1 MGRGFAVECGNFFIH
16 KAIVRGYSCK
26 DNGKCKLLFTA
37 FFFHG
42 KISRVMGLRKFFR
55 QITALLLVIA
65 LLSGCGLEDK
75 VNNDAVGTNA
85 GNENPVETAGDS
97 SMATGFSADYELPSM
112 QPGVLVSRMGYAEN
126 GRKKVMFRGKKLP
139 GHYEI
144 IDRTEKTVIFTGDL
158 QDVVYNAL
166 TEEYNGYGDFSELTT
181 EGEYEIRCDYI
192 GYSYPF
198 TIEKGGLSGKLAEGI
213 NELKGPEALADDGIE
228 EACRTLSLLLL
239 SYELYGGVY
248 TQDADT
254 EEAFF
259 AVLRTYIEWLYG
271 KLDSRS
277 GAVLA
282 DSEPEDTRTGTVGQ
296 EMGGIDY
303 EKTAYISAVLAKF
316 SYSYQ
321 KKDSNYATSCLQ
333 AADKAWKTVSQEEDT
348 PPELLFYAAGEL
360 YRATG
365 QKKYSKVQE
374 KAAERLPETVDNGA
388 QTFGTFTY
396 ASTKR
401 KIDVELCGKL
411 LMVLLNRA
419 EEIAACAKDMPYG
432 IGSSITTGEQIQVWW
447 EGVLIASCNYVIT
460 NNEYGTLTENYARYF
475 EGINEEAESLLY
487 RTDEET
493 AAYLLLLSEMAGRE
507 L

>member
-1 MGRGFAVECGNFFIH
+1 M
-16 KAIVRGYSCK
+16 
-26 DNGKCKLLFTA
+26 
-37 FFFHG
+37 
-42 KISRVMGLRKFFR
+42 RKKWK
-55 QITALLLVIA
+55 QITALLLAMA
-65 LLSGCGLEDK
+65 LLSSCGLENK
-75 VNNDAVGTNA
+75 LNNDAMGNDAGTNGTSA
-85 GNENPVETAGDS
+85 EVPADGDS
-97 SMATGFSADYELPSM
+97 SAAAGFSVAYELPDM
-112 QPGVLVSRMGYAEN
+112 QPGVLVSRSGYPEN
-126 GRKKVMFRGKKLP
+126 GRKTVIFRGKKLP

-166 TEEYNGYGDFSELTT
+166 TEEYNGYGDFSKLTT

-213 NELKGPEALADDGIE
+213 NELKGPESLADDEIE
-228 EACRTLSLLLL
+228 EACRTVSMLLL
-239 SYELYGGVY
+239 SYELYGSVY

-259 AVLRTYIEWLYG
+259 AVLRNYIEWLYG
-271 KLDSRS
+271 KLDNS
-277 GAVLA
+277 
-282 DSEPEDTRTGTVGQ
+282 
-296 EMGGIDY
+296 DY
-303 EKTAYISAVLAKF
+303 EETAWISAVLAKF

-333 AADKAWKTVSQEEDT
+333 AADKAWKTVSQEKDT

-401 KIDVELCGKL
+401 KIDVELCGKM

-475 EGINEEAESLLY
+475 EGINEEAECLLY

>member
-1 MGRGFAVECGNFFIH
+1 MMLEKTRVRKH
-16 KAIVRGYSCK
+16 KPH
-26 DNGKCKLLFTA
+26 FTGH
-37 FFFHG
+37 FFHG
-42 KISRVMGLRKFFR
+42 KISRVMRLRKKWK
-55 QITALLLVIA
+55 QITALLLAMV
-65 LLSGCGLEDK
+65 LLSGCGLENK
-75 VNNDAVGTNA
+75 VNNDATGAYANGDNSAASGGSTANGISA
-85 GNENPVETAGDS
+85 GVQVNGDGS
-97 SMATGFSADYELPSM
+97 AAAGFSVAYELPDM
-112 QPGVLVSRMGYAEN
+112 QPGVLVSRSGYPEN
-126 GRKKVMFRGKKLP
+126 GRKTVIFRGKKLP

-166 TEEYNGYGDFSELTT
+166 TEEYNGYGDFSELTA

-213 NELKGPEALADDGIE
+213 NELKGPESLADDEIE
-228 EACRTLSLLLL
+228 EACRTVSMLLL

-259 AVLRTYIEWLYG
+259 AVLRNYIEWLYG
-271 KLDSRS
+271 KLDNS
-277 GAVLA
+277 
-282 DSEPEDTRTGTVGQ
+282 
-296 EMGGIDY
+296 DY
-303 EKTAYISAVLAKF
+303 EETAWISAVLAKF

-333 AADKAWKTVSQEEDT
+333 AADKAWKTVSQEKDT

-374 KAAERLPETVDNGA
+374 EAAERLPETVDNGA

-401 KIDVELCGKL
+401 KIDVELCGKM

-432 IGSSITTGEQIQVWW
+432 IGSSITTGEQMQVWW

>member
-1 MGRGFAVECGNFFIH
+1 MSEKTKVRKH
-16 KAIVRGYSCK
+16 KPH
-26 DNGKCKLLFTA
+26 FTGH
-37 FFFHG
+37 FFHG
-42 KISRVMGLRKFFR
+42 KISRVMRLRKKWK
-55 QITALLLVIA
+55 QITAMLLAMV
-65 LLSGCGLEDK
+65 LLSGCGLENK
-75 VNNDAVGTNA
+75 VNNDATGNDDGTNNTAMGAYTNGGNSAA
-85 GNENPVETAGDS
+85 GGFAGANGTAAEAQADGS
-97 SMATGFSADYELPSM
+97 SSTAAGFSIAYELPDM
-112 QPGVLVSRMGYAEN
+112 QPGVLVSRSGYPEN
-126 GRKKVMFRGKKLP
+126 GRKTVIFRGKKLP

-213 NELKGPEALADDGIE
+213 NELKGPEALADDEIE
-228 EACRTLSLLLL
+228 EACRTVSLLLL

-271 KLDSRS
+271 KLDNS
-277 GAVLA
+277 
-282 DSEPEDTRTGTVGQ
+282 
-296 EMGGIDY
+296 DY
-303 EKTAYISAVLAKF
+303 EETAWISAVLAKF

-374 KAAERLPETVDNGA
+374 EAAERLPETVDNGA

-432 IGSSITTGEQIQVWW
+432 IGSSITTEEQMQVWW

-493 AAYLLLLSEMAGRE
+493 AAYLLLLSEMASRE

>member
-1 MGRGFAVECGNFFIH
+1 M
-16 KAIVRGYSCK
+16 
-26 DNGKCKLLFTA
+26 
-37 FFFHG
+37 
-42 KISRVMGLRKFFR
+42 RKKWK
-55 QITALLLVIA
+55 QITALLLAMV
-65 LLSGCGLEDK
+65 LLSGCGLENK
-75 VNNDAVGTNA
+75 VNNDATENSNPMENVAAGNNAGTNGTSA
-85 GNENPVETAGDS
+85 GVPADGDS
-97 SMATGFSADYELPSM
+97 SAAAGFSVAYELPDM
-112 QPGVLVSRMGYAEN
+112 QPGVLVSRSGYPEN
-126 GRKKVMFRGKKLP
+126 GRKTVIFRGKKLP

-213 NELKGPEALADDGIE
+213 NELKGQEALADDEIE
-228 EACRTLSLLLL
+228 EACRTVSLLLL

-259 AVLRTYIEWLYG
+259 AVLRNYIEWLYG
-271 KLDSRS
+271 KLDNS
-277 GAVLA
+277 
-282 DSEPEDTRTGTVGQ
+282 
-296 EMGGIDY
+296 DY
-303 EKTAYISAVLAKF
+303 EETAWISAVLAKF

-348 PPELLFYAAGEL
+348 PPALLFYAAGEL

-365 QKKYSKVQE
+365 QKKYARVQE
-374 KAAERLPETVDNGA
+374 EAAEKLPETVDNGA

-432 IGSSITTGEQIQVWW
+432 IGSSITTGEQMQVWW

>member
-1 MGRGFAVECGNFFIH
+1 M
-16 KAIVRGYSCK
+16 
-26 DNGKCKLLFTA
+26 
-37 FFFHG
+37 
-42 KISRVMGLRKFFR
+42 RKKWK
-55 QITALLLVIA
+55 QITALLLAMA
-65 LLSGCGLEDK
+65 LLSGCGLENK
-75 VNNDAVGTNA
+75 LNNDAA
-85 GNENPVETAGDS
+85 GNDAGANGTAAEALAPADGDS
-97 SMATGFSADYELPSM
+97 STAPGFSVAYELPDM
-112 QPGVLVSRMGYAEN
+112 QPGVLVSRSGYLGN
-126 GRKKVMFRGKKLP
+126 GRKTVIFRGKKLP

-213 NELKGPEALADDGIE
+213 NELKGPESLADDEIE
-228 EACRTLSLLLL
+228 EACRTVSMLLL

-259 AVLRTYIEWLYG
+259 AVLRNYIEWLYG
-271 KLDSRS
+271 KLDNS
-277 GAVLA
+277 
-282 DSEPEDTRTGTVGQ
+282 
-296 EMGGIDY
+296 DY
-303 EKTAYISAVLAKF
+303 EETAWISAVLAKF

-333 AADKAWKTVSQEEDT
+333 AADKAWKTVSQEKDT

-432 IGSSITTGEQIQVWW
+432 IGSSITTGEQMQVWW

>member
-1 MGRGFAVECGNFFIH
+1 M
-16 KAIVRGYSCK
+16 
-26 DNGKCKLLFTA
+26 
-37 FFFHG
+37 
-42 KISRVMGLRKFFR
+42 RKKWK
-55 QITALLLVIA
+55 QITALLLAMV
-65 LLSGCGLEDK
+65 LLSGCGLENK
-75 VNNDAVGTNA
+75 VNNDATENSNPMENVAAGNNAGTNGTSA
-85 GNENPVETAGDS
+85 GVPADGDS
-97 SMATGFSADYELPSM
+97 SAAAGFSVAYELPDM
-112 QPGVLVSRMGYAEN
+112 QPGVLVSRSGYPEN
-126 GRKKVMFRGKKLP
+126 GRKTVIFRGKKLP

-213 NELKGPEALADDGIE
+213 NELKGPEALADDEIE
-228 EACRTLSLLLL
+228 EACRTVSLLLL

-259 AVLRTYIEWLYG
+259 AVLRNYIEWLYG
-271 KLDSRS
+271 KLDNS
-277 GAVLA
+277 
-282 DSEPEDTRTGTVGQ
+282 
-296 EMGGIDY
+296 DY
-303 EKTAYISAVLAKF
+303 EETAWISAVLAKF

-348 PPELLFYAAGEL
+348 PTALLFYAAGEL

-365 QKKYSKVQE
+365 QKKYARVQE
-374 KAAERLPETVDNGA
+374 EAAEKLPETVDNGA

-432 IGSSITTGEQIQVWW
+432 IGSSITTGEQMQVWW

>member
-1 MGRGFAVECGNFFIH
+1 M
-16 KAIVRGYSCK
+16 
-26 DNGKCKLLFTA
+26 
-37 FFFHG
+37 
-42 KISRVMGLRKFFR
+42 RKKWK
-55 QITALLLVIA
+55 QITALLLAMV
-65 LLSGCGLEDK
+65 LLSSCGLENK
-75 VNNDAVGTNA
+75 VNNDAMENDAGTN
-85 GNENPVETAGDS
+85 GTAAEAIAQADGS
-97 SMATGFSADYELPSM
+97 SSTAAGFSVAYELPDM
-112 QPGVLVSRMGYAEN
+112 QPGVLVSRCGYPEN
-126 GRKKVMFRGKKLP
+126 GRKTVIFRGKKLP

-213 NELKGPEALADDGIE
+213 NELKGPEALADDEIE
-228 EACRTLSLLLL
+228 EACRTVSLLLL

-271 KLDSRS
+271 KLDNS
-277 GAVLA
+277 
-282 DSEPEDTRTGTVGQ
+282 
-296 EMGGIDY
+296 DY
-303 EKTAYISAVLAKF
+303 EETAWISAVLAKF

-374 KAAERLPETVDNGA
+374 EAAERLPETVDNGA

-432 IGSSITTGEQIQVWW
+432 IGSSITTGEQMQVWW

-493 AAYLLLLSEMAGRE
+493 AAYLLLLSEMASRE

>member
-1 MGRGFAVECGNFFIH
+1 MMLEKTRVRKH
-16 KAIVRGYSCK
+16 KPH
-26 DNGKCKLLFTA
+26 FTGL
-37 FFFHG
+37 FFHG
-42 KISRVMGLRKFFR
+42 KISRVMRLRKKWK
-55 QITALLLVIA
+55 QITALLLVMV
-65 LLSGCGLEDK
+65 LLSGCGLENK
-75 VNNDAVGTNA
+75 LNNDAAGAYANGDNSAASGGSTANGTVTGVTA
-85 GNENPVETAGDS
+85 DGNS
-97 SMATGFSADYELPSM
+97 SAAAGFSVAYELPDM
-112 QPGVLVSRMGYAEN
+112 QPGVLVSRSGYPEN
-126 GRKKVMFRGKKLP
+126 GRKTVIFRGKKLP

-166 TEEYNGYGDFSELTT
+166 TEEYNGYGDFSELTA

-198 TIEKGGLSGKLAEGI
+198 TIEKGGLFGKLAEGI
-213 NELKGPEALADDGIE
+213 NELKGPESLADDEIE
-228 EACRTLSLLLL
+228 EACRTVSLLLL
-239 SYELYGGVY
+239 SYELYGDVY

-271 KLDSRS
+271 KLDNS
-277 GAVLA
+277 
-282 DSEPEDTRTGTVGQ
+282 
-296 EMGGIDY
+296 DY
-303 EKTAYISAVLAKF
+303 EETAWISAVLAKF

-374 KAAERLPETVDNGA
+374 EAAERLPKTVDNGA

-432 IGSSITTGEQIQVWW
+432 IGSSITTGEQMQVWW

>member
-1 MGRGFAVECGNFFIH
+1 MPEKTKVRKH
-16 KAIVRGYSCK
+16 KPH
-26 DNGKCKLLFTA
+26 FTGH
-37 FFFHG
+37 FFHG
-42 KISRVMGLRKFFR
+42 KISRVMRLRKKWK
-55 QITALLLVIA
+55 QITALLLVIV
-65 LLSGCGLEDK
+65 LLSGCGLENK
-75 VNNDAVGTNA
+75 VNNDATGNDAGTN
-85 GNENPVETAGDS
+85 GT
-97 SMATGFSADYELPSM
+97 ATGAYANGDNSAAGQFAGTSGTAAETQADGSSSTAAGFSVAYELPDM
-112 QPGVLVSRMGYAEN
+112 QPGVLVSRSGYPEN
-126 GRKKVMFRGKKLP
+126 GRKTVIFRGKKLP

-213 NELKGPEALADDGIE
+213 NELKGPEALADDEIE
-228 EACRTLSLLLL
+228 EACRTVSLLLL
-239 SYELYGGVY
+239 SYELYGCVY

-271 KLDSRS
+271 KLDNS
-277 GAVLA
+277 
-282 DSEPEDTRTGTVGQ
+282 
-296 EMGGIDY
+296 DY
-303 EKTAYISAVLAKF
+303 EETAWISAVLAKF

-374 KAAERLPETVDNGA
+374 EAAERLPETVDNGA

-432 IGSSITTGEQIQVWW
+432 IGNSITTEEQMQVWW

-493 AAYLLLLSEMAGRE
+493 AAYLLLLSEMASRE

>member
-1 MGRGFAVECGNFFIH
+1 M
-16 KAIVRGYSCK
+16 
-26 DNGKCKLLFTA
+26 
-37 FFFHG
+37 
-42 KISRVMGLRKFFR
+42 RKKWK
-55 QITALLLVIA
+55 QITALLLAMA
-65 LLSGCGLEDK
+65 LLSGCGLENK
-75 VNNDAVGTNA
+75 VNNDATGNDAGTND
-85 GNENPVETAGDS
+85 T
-97 SMATGFSADYELPSM
+97 ATGAHANGDNSAASGGSTANSISAEVQVNDDGSAAAGFSVAYELPDM
-112 QPGVLVSRMGYAEN
+112 QPGVLVSRSGYPEN
-126 GRKKVMFRGKKLP
+126 GRKTVIFRGKKLP

-166 TEEYNGYGDFSELTT
+166 TEEYNGYGDFSELTA

-213 NELKGPEALADDGIE
+213 NELKGPESLADDEIE
-228 EACRTLSLLLL
+228 EACRTVSMLLL

-259 AVLRTYIEWLYG
+259 AVLRNYIEWLYG
-271 KLDSRS
+271 KLDNS
-277 GAVLA
+277 
-282 DSEPEDTRTGTVGQ
+282 
-296 EMGGIDY
+296 DY
-303 EKTAYISAVLAKF
+303 EETAWISAVLAKF

-333 AADKAWKTVSQEEDT
+333 AADKAWKTVSQEKDT

-374 KAAERLPETVDNGA
+374 EAAERLPETVDNGA

-401 KIDVELCGKL
+401 KIDVELCGKM

-432 IGSSITTGEQIQVWW
+432 IGSSITTGEQMQVWW

>member
-1 MGRGFAVECGNFFIH
+1 M
-16 KAIVRGYSCK
+16 
-26 DNGKCKLLFTA
+26 
-37 FFFHG
+37 
-42 KISRVMGLRKFFR
+42 RKKWK
-55 QITALLLVIA
+55 QITALLLAMA
-65 LLSGCGLEDK
+65 LLSGCGLENK
-75 VNNDAVGTNA
+75 VNNDATGNSNPMENVAAGNNAGTNGTSA
-85 GNENPVETAGDS
+85 GVPADGDS
-97 SMATGFSADYELPSM
+97 SAAAGFSVAYELPDM
-112 QPGVLVSRMGYAEN
+112 QPGVLVSRSGYPEN
-126 GRKKVMFRGKKLP
+126 GRKTVIFRGKKLP
-139 GHYEI
+139 KHYEI

-166 TEEYNGYGDFSELTT
+166 TEEYNGYGDFSELTA

-198 TIEKGGLSGKLAEGI
+198 TIEKGGLSGKMAEGI
-213 NELKGPEALADDGIE
+213 NELKGPESLADDEIE
-228 EACRTLSLLLL
+228 EACRTVSLLLL

-259 AVLRTYIEWLYG
+259 AVLRNYIEWLYG
-271 KLDSRS
+271 KLDNS
-277 GAVLA
+277 
-282 DSEPEDTRTGTVGQ
+282 
-296 EMGGIDY
+296 DY
-303 EKTAYISAVLAKF
+303 EETAWISAVLAKF

-348 PPELLFYAAGEL
+348 PPALLFYAAGEL

-365 QKKYSKVQE
+365 QKKYARVQE
-374 KAAERLPETVDNGA
+374 EAAEKLPETVDNGA

-432 IGSSITTGEQIQVWW
+432 IGSSITTGEQMQVWW

>member
-1 MGRGFAVECGNFFIH
+1 M
-16 KAIVRGYSCK
+16 
-26 DNGKCKLLFTA
+26 
-37 FFFHG
+37 
-42 KISRVMGLRKFFR
+42 RKKWK
-55 QITALLLVIA
+55 QITAMLLAMV
-65 LLSGCGLEDK
+65 LLSGCGLENK
-75 VNNDAVGTNA
+75 VNNDATGAYANGDNAAAGGFAGANGTA
-85 GNENPVETAGDS
+85 AEAQADGDGSTA
-97 SMATGFSADYELPSM
+97 AGFSVAYELPDM
-112 QPGVLVSRMGYAEN
+112 QSGVLVSRSGYPEN
-126 GRKKVMFRGKKLP
+126 GRKTVIFRGKKLP

-213 NELKGPEALADDGIE
+213 NELKGPEALADDEIE
-228 EACRTLSLLLL
+228 EACRTVSLLLL
-239 SYELYGGVY
+239 SYELYDGVY

-271 KLDSRS
+271 KLDNS
-277 GAVLA
+277 
-282 DSEPEDTRTGTVGQ
+282 
-296 EMGGIDY
+296 DY
-303 EKTAYISAVLAKF
+303 EETAWISAVLAKF

-333 AADKAWKTVSQEEDT
+333 VADKAWKTVSQEEDT

-374 KAAERLPETVDNGA
+374 EAAERLPETVDNGA

-432 IGSSITTGEQIQVWW
+432 IGSSITTEEQMQVWW

-475 EGINEEAESLLY
+475 EGINEEAESHLY
-487 RTDEET
+487 ETDEET
-493 AAYLLLLSEMAGRE
+493 AAYLLLLSEMASRE

>member
-1 MGRGFAVECGNFFIH
+1 MPEKTKARKH
-16 KAIVRGYSCK
+16 KPH
-26 DNGKCKLLFTA
+26 FTGL
-37 FFFHG
+37 FFHG
-42 KISRVMGLRKFFR
+42 KISRVMRLRKKWK
-55 QITALLLVIA
+55 QITALLLAMV
-65 LLSGCGLEDK
+65 LLSGCGLENK
-75 VNNDAVGTNA
+75 VNNDATENSNPMENVAAGNNAGTNGTSA
-85 GNENPVETAGDS
+85 GVPADGDS
-97 SMATGFSADYELPSM
+97 SAAAGFSIAYELPDM
-112 QPGVLVSRMGYAEN
+112 QPGVLVSRSGYPEN
-126 GRKKVMFRGKKLP
+126 GRKTVIFRGKKLP

-213 NELKGPEALADDGIE
+213 NELKGPESLADDEIE
-228 EACRTLSLLLL
+228 EACRTVSMLLL
-239 SYELYGGVY
+239 SYELYGSVY

-321 KKDSNYATSCLQ
+321 KTDSAYATVCLQ
-333 AADKAWKTVSQEEDT
+333 AADKAWKAVSSKDDM
-348 PPELLFYAAGEL
+348 PPALLFYAAGEL

-432 IGSSITTGEQIQVWW
+432 IGSSITTGEQMQVWW

>member
-1 MGRGFAVECGNFFIH
+1 M
-16 KAIVRGYSCK
+16 
-26 DNGKCKLLFTA
+26 
-37 FFFHG
+37 
-42 KISRVMGLRKFFR
+42 RKKR
-55 QITALLLVIA
+55 KQITAMLLAMV
-65 LLSGCGLEDK
+65 LLSGCGLENK
-75 VNNDAVGTNA
+75 VNNDATGNDAGANGT
-85 GNENPVETAGDS
+85 
-97 SMATGFSADYELPSM
+97 ATGAYTNGDNSAAGGFGGANDTAAGVQNDGSSSTAAGFSVAYELPDM
-112 QPGVLVSRMGYAEN
+112 QPGVLVSRSGYPEN
-126 GRKKVMFRGKKLP
+126 GRKTVIFRGKKLP

-198 TIEKGGLSGKLAEGI
+198 TIEKGGLSGKLTEGI
-213 NELKGPEALADDGIE
+213 NELKGPEALADDEIE
-228 EACRTLSLLLL
+228 EACRTVSLLLL

-271 KLDSRS
+271 KLDNS
-277 GAVLA
+277 
-282 DSEPEDTRTGTVGQ
+282 
-296 EMGGIDY
+296 DY
-303 EKTAYISAVLAKF
+303 EETAWISAVLAKF

-348 PPELLFYAAGEL
+348 PPELLFYASGEL

-374 KAAERLPETVDNGA
+374 EAAERLPETVDNGA

-432 IGSSITTGEQIQVWW
+432 IGSSITTEEQMQVWW

-460 NNEYGTLTENYARYF
+460 NNEYGTLTENYTRYF

-493 AAYLLLLSEMAGRE
+493 AAYLLLLSEMASRE

>member
-1 MGRGFAVECGNFFIH
+1 MMLEKTRVRKH
-16 KAIVRGYSCK
+16 KPH
-26 DNGKCKLLFTA
+26 FTGH
-37 FFFHG
+37 FFHG
-42 KISRVMGLRKFFR
+42 KISRVMRLRKKWK
-55 QITALLLVIA
+55 QITALLLAMV
-65 LLSGCGLEDK
+65 LLSGCGLENK
-75 VNNDAVGTNA
+75 VNNDATGAYANGDNSAASGGSTANGISA
-85 GNENPVETAGDS
+85 GVQVNGDGSTAP
-97 SMATGFSADYELPSM
+97 GFSVAYELPDM
-112 QPGVLVSRMGYAEN
+112 QPGVLVSRSGYPEN
-126 GRKKVMFRGKKLP
+126 GRKTVIFRGKKLP

-166 TEEYNGYGDFSELTT
+166 TEEYNGYGDFSELTA

-213 NELKGPEALADDGIE
+213 NELKGPESLADDEIE
-228 EACRTLSLLLL
+228 EACRTVSMLLL

-259 AVLRTYIEWLYG
+259 AVLRNYIEWLYG
-271 KLDSRS
+271 KLDNS
-277 GAVLA
+277 
-282 DSEPEDTRTGTVGQ
+282 
-296 EMGGIDY
+296 DY
-303 EKTAYISAVLAKF
+303 EETAWISAVLAKF

-333 AADKAWKTVSQEEDT
+333 AADKAWKTVSQEKDT

-374 KAAERLPETVDNGA
+374 EAAERLPETVDNGA

-401 KIDVELCGKL
+401 KIDVELCGKM

-432 IGSSITTGEQIQVWW
+432 IGSSITTGEQMQVWW

>member
-1 MGRGFAVECGNFFIH
+1 M
-16 KAIVRGYSCK
+16 
-26 DNGKCKLLFTA
+26 
-37 FFFHG
+37 
-42 KISRVMGLRKFFR
+42 RKKWK
-55 QITALLLVIA
+55 QITALLLAMV
-65 LLSGCGLEDK
+65 LLSGCGLENK
-75 VNNDAVGTNA
+75 VNNDAMGNDAGTNGTSA
-85 GNENPVETAGDS
+85 EVPADGDS
-97 SMATGFSADYELPSM
+97 SAAAGFSVAYELPDM
-112 QPGVLVSRMGYAEN
+112 QPGVLVSRSGYPEN
-126 GRKKVMFRGKKLP
+126 GRKTVIFRGKKLP

-213 NELKGPEALADDGIE
+213 NELKGPESLADDEIE
-228 EACRTLSLLLL
+228 EACRTVSMLLL

-259 AVLRTYIEWLYG
+259 AVLRNYIEWLYG
-271 KLDSRS
+271 KLDNS
-277 GAVLA
+277 
-282 DSEPEDTRTGTVGQ
+282 
-296 EMGGIDY
+296 DY
-303 EKTAYISAVLAKF
+303 EETAWISAVLAKF

-333 AADKAWKTVSQEEDT
+333 AADKAWKTVSQEKDT

-401 KIDVELCGKL
+401 KIDVELCGKM

-475 EGINEEAESLLY
+475 EGINEEAECLLY

>member
-1 MGRGFAVECGNFFIH
+1 M
-16 KAIVRGYSCK
+16 
-26 DNGKCKLLFTA
+26 
-37 FFFHG
+37 
-42 KISRVMGLRKFFR
+42 RKKWK
-55 QITALLLVIA
+55 QITALLLAMA
-65 LLSGCGLEDK
+65 LLSGCGLENK
-75 VNNDAVGTNA
+75 VNNDAMGNDAGTNGTSA
-85 GNENPVETAGDS
+85 EVPADGDS
-97 SMATGFSADYELPSM
+97 SAAAGFSVAYELPDM
-112 QPGVLVSRMGYAEN
+112 QPGVLVSRSGYPEN
-126 GRKKVMFRGKKLP
+126 GRKTVIFRGKKLP

-213 NELKGPEALADDGIE
+213 NELKGPEALADDEIE
-228 EACRTLSLLLL
+228 EACRTVSMLLL
-239 SYELYGGVY
+239 SYELYGSVY

-259 AVLRTYIEWLYG
+259 AVLRNYIEWLYG
-271 KLDSRS
+271 KLDNS
-277 GAVLA
+277 
-282 DSEPEDTRTGTVGQ
+282 
-296 EMGGIDY
+296 DY
-303 EKTAYISAVLAKF
+303 EETAWISAVLAKF

-401 KIDVELCGKL
+401 KIDVELCGKM

-475 EGINEEAESLLY
+475 EGINEEAECLLY

>member
-1 MGRGFAVECGNFFIH
+1 M
-16 KAIVRGYSCK
+16 
-26 DNGKCKLLFTA
+26 
-37 FFFHG
+37 
-42 KISRVMGLRKFFR
+42 RKKWK
-55 QITALLLVIA
+55 QIMVLLLAMV
-65 LLSGCGLEDK
+65 LLSGCGLENK
-75 VNNDAVGTNA
+75 VNNDATENSNPMENVAAGNNAGTNGTSA
-85 GNENPVETAGDS
+85 EVPADGDS
-97 SMATGFSADYELPSM
+97 SAAAGFSVAYELPDM
-112 QPGVLVSRMGYAEN
+112 QPGVLVSRSGYPEN
-126 GRKKVMFRGKKLP
+126 GRKTVIFRGKKLP

-213 NELKGPEALADDGIE
+213 NELKGPEALADDEIE
-228 EACRTLSLLLL
+228 EACRTVSMLLL

-259 AVLRTYIEWLYG
+259 AVLRNYIEWLYG
-271 KLDSRS
+271 KLDNS
-277 GAVLA
+277 
-282 DSEPEDTRTGTVGQ
+282 
-296 EMGGIDY
+296 DY
-303 EKTAYISAVLAKF
+303 EETAWISAVLAKF

-333 AADKAWKTVSQEEDT
+333 AADKAWKTVSQEKDT

-432 IGSSITTGEQIQVWW
+432 IGSSITTGEQMQVWW

-493 AAYLLLLSEMAGRE
+493 AAYLLLLSEIAGRE

>member
-1 MGRGFAVECGNFFIH
+1 M
-16 KAIVRGYSCK
+16 
-26 DNGKCKLLFTA
+26 
-37 FFFHG
+37 
-42 KISRVMGLRKFFR
+42 RKKWK
-55 QITALLLVIA
+55 QITALLLAMA
-65 LLSGCGLEDK
+65 LLSGCGLENK
-75 VNNDAVGTNA
+75 VNNDAAGNDAGTNGTSA
-85 GNENPVETAGDS
+85 EVPADGDS
-97 SMATGFSADYELPSM
+97 SAAAGFSVAYELPDM
-112 QPGVLVSRMGYAEN
+112 QPGVLVSRSGYPEN
-126 GRKKVMFRGKKLP
+126 GRKTVIFRGKKLP

-213 NELKGPEALADDGIE
+213 NELKGSESLADDEIE
-228 EACRTLSLLLL
+228 EACRTVSMLLL

-259 AVLRTYIEWLYG
+259 AVLRNYIEWLYG
-271 KLDSRS
+271 KLDNS
-277 GAVLA
+277 
-282 DSEPEDTRTGTVGQ
+282 
-296 EMGGIDY
+296 DY
-303 EKTAYISAVLAKF
+303 EETAWISAVLAKF

-333 AADKAWKTVSQEEDT
+333 AADKAWKTVSQEKDT

-374 KAAERLPETVDNGA
+374 TAAERLPETVDNGA

-401 KIDVELCGKL
+401 KIDVELCGKM

-432 IGSSITTGEQIQVWW
+432 IGSSITNEEQIQVWW

-475 EGINEEAESLLY
+475 EGINEEAECLLY

>member
-1 MGRGFAVECGNFFIH
+1 M
-16 KAIVRGYSCK
+16 
-26 DNGKCKLLFTA
+26 
-37 FFFHG
+37 
-42 KISRVMGLRKFFR
+42 RKKWK
-55 QITALLLVIA
+55 QITAMLLAMV
-65 LLSGCGLEDK
+65 LLSGCGLENK
-75 VNNDAVGTNA
+75 VNNDAA
-85 GNENPVETAGDS
+85 GNDAGANGTVAGAYANGGNSTAEGFAGANGTATEAYADGDGS
-97 SMATGFSADYELPSM
+97 TAAGFSVAYELPDM
-112 QPGVLVSRMGYAEN
+112 QPGVLVSRSGYPEN
-126 GRKKVMFRGKKLP
+126 GRKTVIFRGKKLP

-213 NELKGPEALADDGIE
+213 NELKGPESLADDEIE
-228 EACRTLSLLLL
+228 EACRTVSMLLL

-259 AVLRTYIEWLYG
+259 AVLRNYIEWLYG
-271 KLDSRS
+271 KLDNS
-277 GAVLA
+277 
-282 DSEPEDTRTGTVGQ
+282 
-296 EMGGIDY
+296 DY
-303 EKTAYISAVLAKF
+303 EETAWISAVLAKF
-316 SYSYQ
+316 SYNYQ

-432 IGSSITTGEQIQVWW
+432 IGSSITTGEQMQVWW

-475 EGINEEAESLLY
+475 EGINEEAESLLF

>member
-16 KAIVRGYSCK
+16 KAIVRGYFCK

-213 NELKGPEALADDGIE
+213 NELKGPEALADDEIE
-228 EACRTLSLLLL
+228 EACRTVSMLLL

-248 TQDADT
+248 IQDADT

-259 AVLRTYIEWLYG
+259 AVLRNYIEWLYG
-271 KLDSRS
+271 KLDNS
-277 GAVLA
+277 
-282 DSEPEDTRTGTVGQ
+282 
-296 EMGGIDY
+296 DY
-303 EKTAYISAVLAKF
+303 EETAWISAVLAKF

-333 AADKAWKTVSQEEDT
+333 AADKAWKTVSQEKDT

-374 KAAERLPETVDNGA
+374 EAAERLPSVSAMNS
-388 QTFGTFTY
+388 FVR
-396 ASTKR
+396 S
-401 KIDVELCGKL
+401 
-411 LMVLLNRA
+411 
-419 EEIAACAKDMPYG
+419 
-432 IGSSITTGEQIQVWW
+432 
-447 EGVLIASCNYVIT
+447 
-460 NNEYGTLTENYARYF
+460 
-475 EGINEEAESLLY
+475 
-487 RTDEET
+487 
-493 AAYLLLLSEMAGRE
+493 
-507 L
+507 

>member
-1 MGRGFAVECGNFFIH
+1 MMLEKTRVRKH
-16 KAIVRGYSCK
+16 KPH
-26 DNGKCKLLFTA
+26 FTGH
-37 FFFHG
+37 FFHG
-42 KISRVMGLRKFFR
+42 KISRVMRLRKKWK
-55 QITALLLVIA
+55 QITALLLAMV
-65 LLSGCGLEDK
+65 LLSGCGLENK
-75 VNNDAVGTNA
+75 VNNDATGAYANGDNSAASGGSTANGISA
-85 GNENPVETAGDS
+85 GVQVNGDGS
-97 SMATGFSADYELPSM
+97 AAAGFSVAYELPDM
-112 QPGVLVSRMGYAEN
+112 QPGVLVSRSGYPEN
-126 GRKKVMFRGKKLP
+126 GRKTVIFRGKKLP

-166 TEEYNGYGDFSELTT
+166 TEEYNGYGDFSELTA

-198 TIEKGGLSGKLAEGI
+198 TIKKGGLFGKLAEGI
-213 NELKGPEALADDGIE
+213 NELKGPEALADDEIE
-228 EACRTLSLLLL
+228 EACRTVSMLLL

-271 KLDSRS
+271 KLDNS
-277 GAVLA
+277 
-282 DSEPEDTRTGTVGQ
+282 
-296 EMGGIDY
+296 DY
-303 EKTAYISAVLAKF
+303 EETAWISAVLAKF

-374 KAAERLPETVDNGA
+374 EAAERLPETADNGA

-432 IGSSITTGEQIQVWW
+432 IGSSITTGEQMQVWW

-487 RTDEET
+487 ETDEET
-493 AAYLLLLSEMAGRE
+493 AAYFLLLSEMESRE

>member
-1 MGRGFAVECGNFFIH
+1 M
-16 KAIVRGYSCK
+16 
-26 DNGKCKLLFTA
+26 
-37 FFFHG
+37 
-42 KISRVMGLRKFFR
+42 RKKWK
-55 QITALLLVIA
+55 QITALLLAMA
-65 LLSGCGLEDK
+65 LLSGCGLENK
-75 VNNDAVGTNA
+75 LNNDAA
-85 GNENPVETAGDS
+85 GNDAGANGTAAEALAPADGDS
-97 SMATGFSADYELPSM
+97 STAPGFSVAYELPDM
-112 QPGVLVSRMGYAEN
+112 QPGVLVSRSGYPGN
-126 GRKKVMFRGKKLP
+126 GRKTVIFRGKKLP

-213 NELKGPEALADDGIE
+213 NEIKGPEALADDEIE
-228 EACRTLSLLLL
+228 EACRTVSMLLL

-271 KLDSRS
+271 KLDNS
-277 GAVLA
+277 
-282 DSEPEDTRTGTVGQ
+282 
-296 EMGGIDY
+296 DY
-303 EKTAYISAVLAKF
+303 EETAWISAVLAKF

-333 AADKAWKTVSQEEDT
+333 AADKAWKTVSQEKDT

-432 IGSSITTGEQIQVWW
+432 IGSSITTGEQMQVWW

-475 EGINEEAESLLY
+475 EGINEEAECLLY

>member
-1 MGRGFAVECGNFFIH
+1 M
-16 KAIVRGYSCK
+16 
-26 DNGKCKLLFTA
+26 
-37 FFFHG
+37 
-42 KISRVMGLRKFFR
+42 RKKWK
-55 QITALLLVIA
+55 QITALLLAMA
-65 LLSGCGLEDK
+65 LLSGCGLENK
-75 VNNDAVGTNA
+75 VNNDATGNSNPMENVAEGNNAGTN
-85 GNENPVETAGDS
+85 GTAAEAPADGDS
-97 SMATGFSADYELPSM
+97 SAAAGFSVAYELPDM
-112 QPGVLVSRMGYAEN
+112 QPGVLVSRSGYPEN
-126 GRKKVMFRGKKLP
+126 GRKTVIFRGKKLP

-213 NELKGPEALADDGIE
+213 NELKGPEALADDEIE
-228 EACRTLSLLLL
+228 EACRTVSLLLL
-239 SYELYGGVY
+239 SYELYGSVY

-259 AVLRTYIEWLYG
+259 AVLRNYIEWLYG
-271 KLDSRS
+271 KLDNS
-277 GAVLA
+277 
-282 DSEPEDTRTGTVGQ
+282 
-296 EMGGIDY
+296 DY
-303 EKTAYISAVLAKF
+303 EETAWISAVLAKF

-333 AADKAWKTVSQEEDT
+333 AADQAWKTVSQEKDT

-365 QKKYSKVQE
+365 QKKYARVQE
-374 KAAERLPETVDNGA
+374 EAAEKLPETVDNGA

-432 IGSSITTGEQIQVWW
+432 IGSSITTGEQMQVWW

>member
-1 MGRGFAVECGNFFIH
+1 M
-16 KAIVRGYSCK
+16 
-26 DNGKCKLLFTA
+26 
-37 FFFHG
+37 
-42 KISRVMGLRKFFR
+42 RKKWK
-55 QITALLLVIA
+55 QITALLLVMV
-65 LLSGCGLEDK
+65 LLSGCGLENK
-75 VNNDAVGTNA
+75 VNNDAGANGTSA
-85 GNENPVETAGDS
+85 GTPANGDGSTAPV
-97 SMATGFSADYELPSM
+97 FSVAYELPDM
-112 QPGVLVSRMGYAEN
+112 QPGVLVSRSGYPEN
-126 GRKKVMFRGKKLP
+126 GRKTVIFRGKKLP

-198 TIEKGGLSGKLAEGI
+198 TIKKGGLSGKLAEGI
-213 NELKGPEALADDGIE
+213 NELKGPEALADDEIE
-228 EACRTLSLLLL
+228 EACRTVSLLLL

-271 KLDSRS
+271 KLDNS
-277 GAVLA
+277 
-282 DSEPEDTRTGTVGQ
+282 
-296 EMGGIDY
+296 DY
-303 EKTAYISAVLAKF
+303 EETAWISAVLAKF

-348 PPELLFYAAGEL
+348 PQELLFYAAGEL

-374 KAAERLPETVDNGA
+374 EAAERLPETVDNGA

-432 IGSSITTGEQIQVWW
+432 IGSSITTGEQMQVWW

-493 AAYLLLLSEMAGRE
+493 AAYLLLLSEMASRE

>member
-1 MGRGFAVECGNFFIH
+1 M
-16 KAIVRGYSCK
+16 
-26 DNGKCKLLFTA
+26 
-37 FFFHG
+37 
-42 KISRVMGLRKFFR
+42 RKKWK
-55 QITALLLVIA
+55 QITALLLAMV
-65 LLSGCGLEDK
+65 LLSGCGLENK
-75 VNNDAVGTNA
+75 VNNDATENSNPMENVAAGNNAGTNGTSA
-85 GNENPVETAGDS
+85 GVPADGDS
-97 SMATGFSADYELPSM
+97 SAAAGFSVAYELPDM
-112 QPGVLVSRMGYAEN
+112 QPGVLVSRSGYPEN
-126 GRKKVMFRGKKLP
+126 GRKTVIFRGKKLP

-213 NELKGPEALADDGIE
+213 NELKGQEALADDEIE
-228 EACRTLSLLLL
+228 EACRTVSLLLL

-259 AVLRTYIEWLYG
+259 AVLRNYIEWLYG
-271 KLDSRS
+271 KLDNS
-277 GAVLA
+277 
-282 DSEPEDTRTGTVGQ
+282 
-296 EMGGIDY
+296 DY
-303 EKTAYISAVLAKF
+303 EETAWISAVLAKF

-348 PPELLFYAAGEL
+348 PPALLFYAAGEL

-365 QKKYSKVQE
+365 QKKYARVQE
-374 KAAERLPETVDNGA
+374 EAAEKLPETVDNGA

-401 KIDVELCGKL
+401 KIDVALCGKL

-432 IGSSITTGEQIQVWW
+432 IGSSITTGEQMQVWW

>member
-1 MGRGFAVECGNFFIH
+1 M
-16 KAIVRGYSCK
+16 
-26 DNGKCKLLFTA
+26 
-37 FFFHG
+37 
-42 KISRVMGLRKFFR
+42 RKKWK
-55 QITALLLVIA
+55 QITALLLVMV
-65 LLSGCGLEDK
+65 LLSGCGLENK
-75 VNNDAVGTNA
+75 VNNDATGAYANGDNSAASGGSTANGTAARVQVN
-85 GNENPVETAGDS
+85 GDGSTAP
-97 SMATGFSADYELPSM
+97 GFSVAYELPDM
-112 QPGVLVSRMGYAEN
+112 QPGVLVSRSGYPEN
-126 GRKKVMFRGKKLP
+126 GRKTVIFRGKKLP

-198 TIEKGGLSGKLAEGI
+198 TIEKDGLSEKLAEGI
-213 NELKGPEALADDGIE
+213 NELKGPEALADDEIE
-228 EACRTLSLLLL
+228 EACRTVSMLLL

-259 AVLRTYIEWLYG
+259 AVLRNYIEWLYG
-271 KLDSRS
+271 KLDNS
-277 GAVLA
+277 
-282 DSEPEDTRTGTVGQ
+282 
-296 EMGGIDY
+296 DY
-303 EKTAYISAVLAKF
+303 EETAWISAVLAKF

-333 AADKAWKTVSQEEDT
+333 AADKAWKTVSQEKDT

-401 KIDVELCGKL
+401 KIDVELCGKM

-432 IGSSITTGEQIQVWW
+432 IGSSITTGEQMQVWW

>member
-16 KAIVRGYSCK
+16 KAIVRGYFCK

-75 VNNDAVGTNA
+75 VNNDAVGTNT
-85 GNENPVETAGDS
+85 GNENPTETDGDS
-97 SMATGFSADYELPSM
+97 SAAAGFSVAYELPDM
-112 QPGVLVSRMGYAEN
+112 QPGVLVSRSGYPEN
-126 GRKKVMFRGKKLP
+126 GRKTVIFRGKKLP

-213 NELKGPEALADDGIE
+213 NELKGPESLADDEIE
-228 EACRTLSLLLL
+228 EACRTVSMLLL

-259 AVLRTYIEWLYG
+259 AVLRNYIEWLYG
-271 KLDSRS
+271 KLDNS
-277 GAVLA
+277 
-282 DSEPEDTRTGTVGQ
+282 
-296 EMGGIDY
+296 DY
-303 EKTAYISAVLAKF
+303 EETAWISAVLAKF

-333 AADKAWKTVSQEEDT
+333 AADKAWKTVSQEKDT

-401 KIDVELCGKL
+401 KIDVELCGKM

-432 IGSSITTGEQIQVWW
+432 IGSSITTGEQMQVWW

-460 NNEYGTLTENYARYF
+460 NNEYGTLTENYTRYF

-493 AAYLLLLSEMAGRE
+493 AAYLLLLSEMASRE

>member
-1 MGRGFAVECGNFFIH
+1 M
-16 KAIVRGYSCK
+16 
-26 DNGKCKLLFTA
+26 
-37 FFFHG
+37 
-42 KISRVMGLRKFFR
+42 RKKWK
-55 QITALLLVIA
+55 QITALLLATA
-65 LLSGCGLEDK
+65 LLSSCGLENK
-75 VNNDAVGTNA
+75 LNNDAMGNNAGTN
-85 GNENPVETAGDS
+85 GTAAEAPADGDS
-97 SMATGFSADYELPSM
+97 SAAAGFSVAYELPNM
-112 QPGVLVSRMGYAEN
+112 QPGVLVSRSGYPEN
-126 GRKKVMFRGKKLP
+126 GRKTVIFRGKKLP

-213 NELKGPEALADDGIE
+213 NELKGPESLADDEIE
-228 EACRTLSLLLL
+228 EACRTVSMLLL

-259 AVLRTYIEWLYG
+259 AVLRNYIEWLYG
-271 KLDSRS
+271 KLDNS
-277 GAVLA
+277 
-282 DSEPEDTRTGTVGQ
+282 
-296 EMGGIDY
+296 DY
-303 EKTAYISAVLAKF
+303 EETAWISAVLAKF

-348 PPELLFYAAGEL
+348 PPALLFYAAGEL

-365 QKKYSKVQE
+365 QKKYARVQE
-374 KAAERLPETVDNGA
+374 EAAEKLPETVDNGA

-432 IGSSITTGEQIQVWW
+432 IGSSITTGEQMQVWW

>member
-1 MGRGFAVECGNFFIH
+1 M
-16 KAIVRGYSCK
+16 
-26 DNGKCKLLFTA
+26 
-37 FFFHG
+37 
-42 KISRVMGLRKFFR
+42 RKKWK
-55 QITALLLVIA
+55 QITALLLAMA
-65 LLSGCGLEDK
+65 LLSSCGLENK
-75 VNNDAVGTNA
+75 LNNDAMGNDAGTNGTSA
-85 GNENPVETAGDS
+85 EVPADGDS
-97 SMATGFSADYELPSM
+97 SAAAGFSVAYELPDM
-112 QPGVLVSRMGYAEN
+112 QPGVLVSRSGYPKN
-126 GRKKVMFRGKKLP
+126 GRKTVIFRGKKLP

-213 NELKGPEALADDGIE
+213 NELKGPESLADDEIE
-228 EACRTLSLLLL
+228 EACRTVSMLLL

-259 AVLRTYIEWLYG
+259 AVLRNYIEWLYG
-271 KLDSRS
+271 KLDNS
-277 GAVLA
+277 
-282 DSEPEDTRTGTVGQ
+282 
-296 EMGGIDY
+296 DY
-303 EKTAYISAVLAKF
+303 EETAWISAVLAKF

-333 AADKAWKTVSQEEDT
+333 AADKAWKAVSQEEDT

-401 KIDVELCGKL
+401 KIDVELCGKM

-475 EGINEEAESLLY
+475 EGINEEAECLLY

>member
-1 MGRGFAVECGNFFIH
+1 M
-16 KAIVRGYSCK
+16 
-26 DNGKCKLLFTA
+26 
-37 FFFHG
+37 
-42 KISRVMGLRKFFR
+42 RKKWK
-55 QITALLLVIA
+55 QITALLLA
-65 LLSGCGLEDK
+65 MGLLSGCGLENK
-75 VNNDAVGTNA
+75 VNNDAMGNDAGTNGTSA
-85 GNENPVETAGDS
+85 EVPADGDS
-97 SMATGFSADYELPSM
+97 SAAAGFSVAYELPDM
-112 QPGVLVSRMGYAEN
+112 QPGVLVSRSGYPEN
-126 GRKKVMFRGKKLP
+126 GRKTVIFRGKKLP

-213 NELKGPEALADDGIE
+213 NELKGPESLADDEIE
-228 EACRTLSLLLL
+228 EACRTVSLLLL

-259 AVLRTYIEWLYG
+259 AVLRNYIEWLYG
-271 KLDSRS
+271 KLDNS
-277 GAVLA
+277 
-282 DSEPEDTRTGTVGQ
+282 
-296 EMGGIDY
+296 DY
-303 EKTAYISAVLAKF
+303 EETAWISAVLAKF

-333 AADKAWKTVSQEEDT
+333 AADKAWKTVSQEKDT

-374 KAAERLPETVDNGA
+374 EAAERLPETVDNGA

-432 IGSSITTGEQIQVWW
+432 IGSSITTGEQMQVWW

>member
-1 MGRGFAVECGNFFIH
+1 M
-16 KAIVRGYSCK
+16 
-26 DNGKCKLLFTA
+26 
-37 FFFHG
+37 
-42 KISRVMGLRKFFR
+42 RKKWK
-55 QITALLLVIA
+55 QITALLLA
-65 LLSGCGLEDK
+65 MGLLSGCGLENK
-75 VNNDAVGTNA
+75 VNNDAMGNNAGTNGTSA
-85 GNENPVETAGDS
+85 EVPADGDS
-97 SMATGFSADYELPSM
+97 SAAAGFSVAYELPDM
-112 QPGVLVSRMGYAEN
+112 QPGVLVSRSGYPEN
-126 GRKKVMFRGKKLP
+126 GRKTVIFRGKKLP
-139 GHYEI
+139 EHYEI

-213 NELKGPEALADDGIE
+213 NELKGPESLADDEIE
-228 EACRTLSLLLL
+228 EACRTVSMLLL
-239 SYELYGGVY
+239 SYELYGSVY

-259 AVLRTYIEWLYG
+259 AVLRNYIEWLYG
-271 KLDSRS
+271 KLDNS
-277 GAVLA
+277 
-282 DSEPEDTRTGTVGQ
+282 
-296 EMGGIDY
+296 DY
-303 EKTAYISAVLAKF
+303 EETAWISAVLAKF

-348 PPELLFYAAGEL
+348 PPALLFYAAGEL

-365 QKKYSKVQE
+365 QKKYARVQE
-374 KAAERLPETVDNGA
+374 EAAEKLPETVDNGA

-419 EEIAACAKDMPYG
+419 EEIAACAKDIPYG
-432 IGSSITTGEQIQVWW
+432 IGSSITTGEQMQVWW

-475 EGINEEAESLLY
+475 EGINEEAESLLF

>member
-1 MGRGFAVECGNFFIH
+1 M
-16 KAIVRGYSCK
+16 
-26 DNGKCKLLFTA
+26 
-37 FFFHG
+37 
-42 KISRVMGLRKFFR
+42 RKKWK
-55 QITALLLVIA
+55 QITALLLAMA
-65 LLSGCGLEDK
+65 LLSGCGLENK
-75 VNNDAVGTNA
+75 LNNDAA
-85 GNENPVETAGDS
+85 GNDAGANGTAAEALAPADGDS
-97 SMATGFSADYELPSM
+97 STAPGFSVAYELPDM
-112 QPGVLVSRMGYAEN
+112 QPGVLVSRSGYLGN
-126 GRKKVMFRGKKLP
+126 GRKTVIFRGKKLP

-213 NELKGPEALADDGIE
+213 NELKGPESLADDEIE
-228 EACRTLSLLLL
+228 EACRTVSMLLL

-259 AVLRTYIEWLYG
+259 AVLRNYIEWLYG
-271 KLDSRS
+271 KLDNS
-277 GAVLA
+277 
-282 DSEPEDTRTGTVGQ
+282 
-296 EMGGIDY
+296 DY
-303 EKTAYISAVLAKF
+303 EETAWISAVLAKF

-333 AADKAWKTVSQEEDT
+333 AADKAWKTVSQEKDT

-432 IGSSITTGEQIQVWW
+432 IGSRITTGEQMQVWW

-493 AAYLLLLSEMAGRE
+493 AAYLLLLSEIAGRE

>member
-1 MGRGFAVECGNFFIH
+1 M
-16 KAIVRGYSCK
+16 
-26 DNGKCKLLFTA
+26 
-37 FFFHG
+37 
-42 KISRVMGLRKFFR
+42 RKKWK
-55 QITALLLVIA
+55 QITALLLAMA
-65 LLSGCGLEDK
+65 LLSGCGLENK
-75 VNNDAVGTNA
+75 VNNDATGNSNPMENVAARNNAGTNGTSA
-85 GNENPVETAGDS
+85 EVPADGDS
-97 SMATGFSADYELPSM
+97 SVAAGFSVAYELPDM
-112 QPGVLVSRMGYAEN
+112 QPGVLVSRSGYPEN
-126 GRKKVMFRGKKLP
+126 GRKTVIFRGKKLP

-166 TEEYNGYGDFSELTT
+166 TEEYNGYGDFSELTA

-213 NELKGPEALADDGIE
+213 NELKGPEALADDEIE
-228 EACRTLSLLLL
+228 EACRTVSLLLL

-259 AVLRTYIEWLYG
+259 AVLRNYIEWLYG
-271 KLDSRS
+271 KLDNS
-277 GAVLA
+277 
-282 DSEPEDTRTGTVGQ
+282 
-296 EMGGIDY
+296 DY
-303 EKTAYISAVLAKF
+303 EETAWISAVLAKF

-333 AADKAWKTVSQEEDT
+333 AADKAWKTVSQEKDT

-432 IGSSITTGEQIQVWW
+432 IGSSITTGEQMQVWW

-475 EGINEEAESLLY
+475 EGINEEAKSLLY